1 MDCNDILIKCYGR
14 NFVKDKAFSDQVLT
28 LEELIM
34 ICETL
39 YYENESLKEKLND
52 LEENLQENYIPKN
65 KSEQYGIS
73 DSDFI

>member
-14 NFVKDKAFSDQVLT
+14 NFVKDKSFSDQVLT
-28 LEELIM
+28 IEELVGL
-34 ICETL
+34 CEDL
-39 YYENESLKEKLND
+39 YYEIERLQEKLDD
-52 LEENLQENYIPKN
+52 LEEDLQENYTPKN

>member
-14 NFVKDKAFSDQVLT
+14 NFVEDKACTDTILT
-28 LEELIM
+28 IEELVGL
-34 ICETL
+34 CEDL
-39 YYENESLKEKLND
+39 YYENKRLQEKLDD
-52 LEENLQENYIPKN
+52 LEEDLQENYIPKS

>member
-14 NFVKDKAFSDQVLT
+14 NFVEDKAYSDTILT
-28 LEELIM
+28 IEELVGL
-34 ICETL
+34 CEDL
-39 YYENESLKEKLND
+39 YYENKRLQEKLDD
-52 LEENLQENYIPKN
+52 LEEDLQENYIPKS

>member
-14 NFVKDKAFSDQVLT
+14 NFVEDKAYSDTILT
-28 LEELIM
+28 IEELVGL
-34 ICETL
+34 CEDL
-39 YYENESLKEKLND
+39 YYENKRLQEKLD
-52 LEENLQENYIPKN
+52 DSEEDLQENYIPKS

>member
-14 NFVKDKAFSDQVLT
+14 NFVKDKAYSDTILT
-28 LEELIM
+28 IEELVGL
-34 ICETL
+34 CEDL
-39 YYENESLKEKLND
+39 YYENKRLQEKLDD
-52 LEENLQENYIPKN
+52 LEEDLQENYIPKS

>member
-14 NFVKDKAFSDQVLT
+14 NFVKDKSFSDQVLT

-34 ICETL
+34 ICEDL
-39 YYENESLKEKLND
+39 YYENEILQEKLDD
-52 LEENLQENYIPKN
+52 LEEDLQENYIPKS
-65 KSEQYGIS
+65 KAEQYGIS

>member
-14 NFVKDKAFSDQVLT
+14 NFVQDKAICDQVLT
-28 LEELIM
+28 IEELVGL
-34 ICETL
+34 CEDL
-39 YYENESLKEKLND
+39 YYEVDRLQEKLDD
-52 LEENLQENYIPKN
+52 LEEELQENYMPKS

>member
-14 NFVKDKAFSDQVLT
+14 NFVEDKAYSDTILT
-28 LEELIM
+28 IEELVGL
-34 ICETL
+34 CEDL
-39 YYENESLKEKLND
+39 YYENKRLQEKLDD
-52 LEENLQENYIPKN
+52 LEEDLEENYIPKN

>member
-14 NFVKDKAFSDQVLT
+14 NFVEDKAHSDTILT
-28 LEELIM
+28 IEELVGL
-34 ICETL
+34 CEDL
-39 YYENESLKEKLND
+39 YYENERLKEKLD
-52 LEENLQENYIPKN
+52 VLEEDLQENYIPKS

>member
-14 NFVKDKAFSDQVLT
+14 NFVKDKSFSDQVLT

-39 YYENESLKEKLND
+39 YYENESLKEKLNY
-52 LEENLQENYIPKN
+52 LEENLKENYTPKN